1 MRSATFITAA
11 LASTASAVAIPAR
24 ATAESFTLISI
35 DSGSSIQN
43 AAISASDY
51 AFWIGRGT
59 TSSCPDSVGTS
70 CPEGTTTALTA
81 GQDGTIQMDVE
92 VPGGQQ
98 LYVGPKGVLSYTSAH
113 SADIPEGSSVQG
125 FTYTAGA
132 SGSVG
137 SLGFEDVGFAAC
149 PVVDGTLTGKLF
161 QIYATVEDGKYTT
174 NCTGIS
180 LGAVTY
186 TGDVA
191 AWEYN

>member
-1 MRSATFITAA
+1 MRSAAFITAA
-11 LASTASAVAIPAR
+11 LASVTSAATIPAR

-43 AAISASDY
+43 AAISASND

-59 TSSCPDSVGTS
+59 SSSCPDSVGTS
-70 CPEGTTTALTA
+70 CPEGTTTALTV

-98 LYVGPKGVLSYTSAH
+98 LYVGPKGVLSYTIPH
-113 SADIPEGSSVQG
+113 SAATPEGSSVQG
-125 FTYTAGA
+125 FKYTAGA

-137 SLGFEDVGFAAC
+137 SLIFEDVGFAAC
-149 PVVDGTLTGKLF
+149 PVVDGTLTGKLY

-180 LGAVTY
+180 LGAVSY